1 MVAVIKVVAAVRQ
14 PVPAAVLTALVALV
28 AAPAEQEALEVALV
42 VPVEAQVVPA
52 ALAEAQVA
60 QVAQVELAA
69 PEELAV
75 PPLP

>member
-1 MVAVIKVVAAVRQ
+1 
-14 PVPAAVLTALVALV
+14 
-28 AAPAEQEALEVALV
+28 V

-60 QVAQVELAA
+60 QVELAA

>member
-1 MVAVIKVVAAVRQ
+1 MVAVIKVVAAARQ
-14 PVPAAVLTALVALV
+14 PVPAAVLTAPVALV
-28 AAPAEQEALEVALV
+28 AAQAEQEALEVALV

-60 QVAQVELAA
+60 QVELAA

>member
-1 MVAVIKVVAAVRQ
+1 M
-14 PVPAAVLTALVALV
+14 PAAVLTAPVALV
-28 AAPAEQEALEVALV
+28 AAQAEQEALEVALV

-60 QVAQVELAA
+60 LAE